1 MIKRIVKSIEKV
13 YLINIVVKGRLEMS
27 NRGGKRTGAGRKP
40 LKNKKQAVPVY
51 FSSDLKKII
60 QQLEIGNCEKFSQ
73 KCIYLIEKGLFSLEQ
88 ETLDFKGGINYESNI
103 NYQKIKFV
111 DLFAGMGGLRLGF
124 EQGLKELGI
133 QGESVFVSEIKKHAI
148 SAYRKNFPNEKIYGD
163 ITQIDASMIPDF
175 DILLAGFPCQAFY
188 NAGKRL
194 GF

>member
-1 MIKRIVKSIEKV
+1 M
-13 YLINIVVKGRLEMS
+13 
-27 NRGGKRTGAGRKP
+27 
-40 LKNKKQAVPVY
+40 
-51 FSSDLKKII
+51 
-60 QQLEIGNCEKFSQ
+60 
-73 KCIYLIEKGLFSLEQ
+73 EQ

-175 DILLAGFPCQAFY
+175 DILLAGFPCQAFS

-194 GF
+194 GFEDTRGTLFFDVARILKEKKPTGFILENVEGLVTHDKGKTLLVIMNTLEELNYSVSIKY